1 MPECVFAGTLAV
13 PVSPR
18 LLGDLGFFFKKKTQY
33 LTEIQFT

>member
-13 PVSPR
+13 PVSPW
-18 LLGDLGFFFKKKTQY
+18 LLGDLGFFEKQY